1 MRPISEPTAPLFE
14 PLTERR
20 VLVTG
25 GAGFVGS
32 ALCARMSAQ
41 GAELHV
47 LDDLSSGHAE
57 RLKGLSGVTLHA
69 LDVSHSDG
77 VARVLLNEGPFDA
90 LFHLAARVGVRTVL
104 ADPEDAR
111 RVNEDVVAGLIRA
124 LRLLPSSERPRLF
137 AASSSEVY
145 KDASASLEECSPLR
159 SEGGV
164 GRWAYAASKVR
175 AERLL
180 DDAREL
186 WPRGAGPVHLRFFNV
201 VGPGQDA
208 DAGFVLPRFIEAAVK
223 GQPLQIY
230 GDGSAIRTYAH
241 VDEVAETLSLLA
253 SHPALPEGPLN
264 IGGAA
269 RASVLELADAVA
281 EASGRGLELQL
292 TDPREELGALFEE
305 VSVRVPALERLA
317 ALGCGVPSM
326 DLSGIVTDTFARHAE
341 LLDSAGGRGSCESRA
356 S

>member
-14 PLTERR
+14 PLAERR

-25 GAGFVGS
+25 GAGFVGA

-47 LDDLSSGHAE
+47 LDDLSGGHSE
-57 RLKGLSGVTLHA
+57 RLEGLSGVTFHA
-69 LDVSHSDG
+69 VDAGRTDR
-77 VARVLLNEGPFDA
+77 VARVLLDEGPFDVI
-90 LFHLAARVGVRTVL
+90 FHLAARVGVRTVL

-111 RVNEDVVAGLIRA
+111 RVNEDVVVGLIKA
-124 LRLLPSSERPRLF
+124 LRLLPDAERPRLF

-145 KDASASLEECSPLR
+145 ADAKVALEECSPLR
-159 SEGGV
+159 SVRGV
-164 GRWAYAASKVR
+164 GRWAYAGSKVSS
-175 AERLL
+175 ERLL

-208 DAGFVLPRFIEAAVK
+208 GAGFVMPRFVEAAIK
-223 GQPLQIY
+223 GQPLHVY
-230 GDGSAIRTYAH
+230 GDGGAIRTYAH
-241 VDEVAETLSLLA
+241 VDEVAETLSRLA
-253 SHPALPEGPLN
+253 SHPALPEGPIN
-264 IGGAA
+264 IGGVAK
-269 RASVLELADAVA
+269 ASVLELANAVI
-281 EASGRGLELQL
+281 EASGQKLDVEL
-292 TDPREELGALFEE
+292 TDPREELGELFEE
-305 VSVRVPALERLA
+305 ITTRVPSLDRLA

-326 DLSGIVTDTFARHAE
+326 SLSEIVADTFARHME
-341 LLDSAGGRGSCESRA
+341 LQDSINRRSSCESRA